1 MNLADDIWRLIRDIL
16 IALCGVFLVV
26 MIGLGKIE
34 SSYVPPL
41 VPLILGLFAA
51 PKWLRDDERKREK
64 QSDRDA
70 KIDEALD
77 KLRSG
82 GE

>member
-1 MNLADDIWRLIRDIL
+1 MNRADDIWRLVRDIL

-34 SSYVPPL
+34 ADYVPPL

-51 PKWLRDDERKREK
+51 PKWLRDDERKRQE
-64 QSDRDA
+64 QSERDA
-70 KIDEALD
+70 KLNDALD
-77 KLRSG
+77 KLRG
-82 GE
+82 DQE

>member
-26 MIGLGKIE
+26 MIGLRKIE
-34 SSYVPPL
+34 ANYVPPL

-51 PKWLRDDERKREK
+51 PKWLRDDERRREMAAKR
-64 QSDRDA
+64 
-70 KIDEALD
+70 DEALD
-77 KLRSG
+77 KLLD
-82 GE
+82 GEE

>member
-34 SSYVPPL
+34 ANYVPPL

-51 PKWLRDDERKREK
+51 PKWLRDDERKREMA
-64 QSDRDA
+64 A
-70 KIDEALD
+70 KRDEALD
-77 KLRSG
+77 KLLD
-82 GE
+82 GEE